1 MLENLRRRALRLP
14 ACPSTCS
21 QGCALG
27 PASALPQVLDG
38 KPAALPS
45 GDRQRGIRAPLGP
58 GFSRQPATGHDGK
71 SRTSIMNAASGILP
85 RNEPSSGP
93 EPAQDLDRGI
103 TLQPADS
110 PASDVECRRC
120 GACCAAFRVS
130 FYWAE
135 ADASGLSPI
144 LVEQIGPWYACMTG
158 TNSAAP
164 HCLALTGTVGSNV
177 LCSVYA
183 QRPSPCRKLR
193 PGDSQCAR
201 ARDRYGL
208 PAIVAVAEGDPSCA
222 SGG

>member
-110 PASDVECRRC
+110 PASDVECRHC